1 MDLKNLLP
9 RGIRPEPKIEAAKRT
24 IPKAAWEQPE
34 MITCKA
40 CQRRA
45 TRANWNRSLQVCPNC
60 GYHAPIGGYY
70 RLSLVLDHGSF
81 CELDADVQGTDPL
94 QFPDYAQ
101 KAAAQTRATGMKEAA
116 VTAKGTIGGMP
127 VVAAVLDSQFLMGSM
142 GTAVGISA
150 C

>member
-70 RLSLVLDHGSF
+70 RLCFAFYSKK
-81 CELDADVQGTDPL
+81 C
-94 QFPDYAQ
+94 
-101 KAAAQTRATGMKEAA
+101 AAAPLKRWGPMCLPYARAGCGARCVRCGLFYLLAFT
-116 VTAKGTIGGMP
+116 
-127 VVAAVLDSQFLMGSM
+127 
-142 GTAVGISA
+142 
-150 C
+150 

>member
-81 CELDADVQGTDPL
+81 CELDADVLGTDPL

-101 KAAAQTRATGMKEAA
+101 
-116 VTAKGTIGGMP
+116 
-127 VVAAVLDSQFLMGSM
+127 
-142 GTAVGISA
+142 
-150 C
+150 